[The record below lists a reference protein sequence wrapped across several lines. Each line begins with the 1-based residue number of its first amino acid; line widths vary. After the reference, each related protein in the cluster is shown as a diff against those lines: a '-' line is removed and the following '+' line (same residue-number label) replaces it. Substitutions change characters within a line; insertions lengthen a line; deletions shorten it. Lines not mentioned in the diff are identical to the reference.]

1 MTDFKIKE
9 LGEVDSTNKY
19 ALENFDSLED
29 GTLVTA
35 ETQTAGKGRLGR
47 KWVSPE
53 GNVYAS
59 YIIKGTPFPHYCASW
74 IAGLAAL
81 YALRESAPA
90 LDVWLKWPNDVYC
103 GEKKICGVLCD
114 AKTDSKNQP
123 LGIVL
128 GIGINLNTDKKT
140 LDLID
145 KPATSVYAETTCAIN
160 KNDFVKTLYKKLTE
174 LYISGSHFEIDKIYH
189 IWKGENIP
197 KGRFIEAVLSET
209 KTITGILEDI
219 GPQGELIISS
229 GGNIVKLYSGDVSVK
244 NITNFKR

>member
-1 MTDFKIKE
+1 MADMKIKE
-9 LGEVDSTNKY
+9 LAELDSTNKY
-19 ALENFDSLED
+19 ALENFDLLED

-59 YIIKGTPFPHYCASW
+59 YIVKGMPFPHYCASW

-81 YALRESAPA
+81 YALRESFSNMEF
-90 LDVWLKWPNDVYC
+90 WLKWPNDVYC
-103 GEKKICGVLCD
+103 GEKKICGILCD
-114 AKTDSKNQP
+114 AKTDNANRP

-128 GIGINLNTDKKT
+128 GIGINLNKEKKV
-140 LDLID
+140 LDAIGN
-145 KPATSVYAETTCAIN
+145 PATSVYAETGCKVN
-160 KNDFVKTLYKKLTE
+160 KNDFVKTLYKKLTK
-174 LYISGSHFEIDKIYH
+174 LYISGSRFEIDKIYQ

-197 KGRFIEAVLSET
+197 KGRFVEAVLSEN
-209 KTITGILEDI
+209 KIITGILEDI
-219 GPQGELIISS
+219 GPQGELILNS
-229 GGNIVKLYSGDVSVK
+229 GGNTIMLHSGDVSVK

>member
-9 LGEVDSTNKY
+9 LGEVDSTNRY
-19 ALENFDSLED
+19 VFENFDLLKD

-59 YIIKGTPFPHYCASW
+59 YIVKGTPFPHYCASW
-74 IAGLAAL
+74 IAGLASL
-81 YALRESAPA
+81 YALRESFNTMEF
-90 LDVWLKWPNDVYC
+90 WLKWPNDVYC

-114 AKTDSKNQP
+114 AKTDCKNQP
-123 LGIVL
+123 LGIIL
-128 GIGINLNTDKKT
+128 GIGINLNTDRKT
-140 LDLID
+140 LDSIE
-145 KPATSVYAETTCAIN
+145 KPATSVYAETGCKVN
-160 KNDFVKTLYKKLTE
+160 RNDFVKTLYKKLE
-174 LYISGSHFEIDKIYH
+174 GLYISGSHFEIDKIYQ

-197 KGRFIEAVLSET
+197 RGRFVEDVLSET

-219 GPQGELIISS
+219 GPQGELILSS
-229 GGNIVKLYSGDVSVK
+229 DGNTIKLYSGDVSVK